1 MADFLGANVHTVES
15 IKDVRNALI
24 MFQERAM
31 NAMADL
37 RQKVDRTVS
46 WLEQDR
52 PAYWREQEH
61 RAYDLLASCRIAY
74 ETCRLRTVGGRKS
87 DCIEEKKA
95 FERAKMRMDYVRHKQ
110 EVTKKWMVQAG
121 REANEYRARTG
132 SFQRSLENEVPLMI
146 AQLARMIDAIEAY
159 SETRV
164 AGSTTIPTAVA
175 ANEPPT
181 SEADATTNADS
192 DEAGNSSLDPT
203 SETDAGREP

>member
-1 MADFLGANVHTVES
+1 MSDFLGANVHTVDAL
-15 IKDVRNALI
+15 KDVRNALI
-24 MFQERAM
+24 MFQERAQT
-31 NAMADL
+31 AMGDL

-61 RAYDLLASCRIAY
+61 RAYDQLATCRIAY

-95 FERAKMRMDYVRHKQ
+95 FERAKIRMEYVRHKQ
-110 EVTKKWMVQAG
+110 EVVKKWMVQAG

-132 SFQRSLENEVPLMI
+132 SFQRALENDVPLMI

-159 SETRV
+159 SEIKTSSS
-164 AGSTTIPTAVA
+164 APAASSTNPFAIATEKKTDIATPIESADGAASDTIAQAETHG
-175 ANEPPT
+175 
-181 SEADATTNADS
+181 DS
-192 DEAGNSSLDPT
+192 
-203 SETDAGREP
+203 